1 MEYLCLMK
9 KQNSGRAGARS
20 SQASRSKPSESR
32 SSTNRPDCSRS
43 KSKPEAGKRSG
54 PGKKSDQKT
63 NFRPDGPGGKPRGGS
78 TFRKGGKPVTRQ
90 KPLAALG
97 GPMRLNRFISNAG
110 VCSRREADSLIESG
124 VVTVNGEI
132 IIQMGHK
139 VNISDSVQVGG
150 VTIRPEAKR
159 YILLNKP
166 KGFGT
171 SMADAKARRGV
182 HELVQK
188 ACKEEIRSIDKL
200 DRESTGLMLFTNDEE
215 LMVRLNHPQSG
226 AAKLYHV
233 ILAERVQPNHLEQLK
248 EGIIVDKGFVKAT
261 EAEFANDERT
271 HIGLKLTSSR
281 SRIARRMLE
290 ELSYHVVKVDRVT
303 IGPLTKKDVPRG
315 SFRHL
320 TEAEVNL
327 LRMSS

>member
-1 MEYLCLMK
+1 MK

-20 SQASRSKPSESR
+20 SQAPRSKPGESR
-32 SSTNRPDCSRS
+32 SSANRSESSRS
-43 KSKPEAGKRSG
+43 KSKPKPGRKSEHKTAFKPAGIGGKSRSG
-54 PGKKSDQKT
+54 S
-63 NFRPDGPGGKPRGGS
+63 S
-78 TFRKGGKPVTRQ
+78 FRKGSKPIARQ
-90 KPLAALG
+90 KPLAAIG
-97 GPMRLNRFISNAG
+97 GPMRLNRYIANAG

-132 IIQMGHK
+132 IVQMGYK
-139 VNISDSVQVGG
+139 VNATDNVQVGG
-150 VTIRPEAKR
+150 ATIRPEARR
-159 YILLNKP
+159 YVLLNKP

-171 SMADAKARRGV
+171 SLADAKARRGV

-215 LMVRLNHPQSG
+215 LMVRLNHPQTG
-226 AAKLYHV
+226 AAKLYHL

-248 EGIIVDKGFVKAT
+248 EGFIVDKGFVKAT
-261 EAEFANDERT
+261 EAEFANEERT
-271 HIGLKLTSSR
+271 QIGLKLTSSR

-303 IGPLTKKDVPRG
+303 VGPLTKKDVPRG

-320 TEAEVNL
+320 TDAEVNL
-327 LRMSS
+327 LRMSC

>member
-1 MEYLCLMK
+1 MK

-20 SQASRSKPSESR
+20 SQARRSKPGESR
-32 SSTNRPDCSRS
+32 SGENRPDS
-43 KSKPEAGKRSG
+43 KRT
-54 PGKKSDQKT
+54 PGKGAAPRKADQKT
-63 NFRPDGPGGKPRGGS
+63 NFKPDGAGKKSRSGGP
-78 TFRKGGKPVTRQ
+78 FRKGGRPVTRQ
-90 KPLAALG
+90 KPLPALG
-97 GPMRLNRFISNAG
+97 GPRRLNRHISKAG
-110 VCSRREADSLIESG
+110 GCSRREADSLIESG

-132 IIQMGHK
+132 IVQMGHK
-139 VNISDSVQVGG
+139 VNSTDSVQVGG
-150 VTIRPEAKR
+150 ATIRPETRR
-159 YILLNKP
+159 YVLLNKP

-233 ILAERVQPNHLEQLK
+233 ILAERVQPNHLEELK
-248 EGIIVDKGFVKAT
+248 QGFIVDKGFVKAT

-281 SRIARRMLE
+281 SRIARRLLE
-290 ELSYHVVKVDRVT
+290 DLSYHVVKVDRVT

-320 TEAEVNL
+320 SEAEVNL

>member
-1 MEYLCLMK
+1 MK
-9 KQNSGRAGARS
+9 KQNSGSAGARS

-32 SSTNRPDCSRS
+32 SSTNRPDSSRS
-43 KSKPEAGKRSG
+43 KSKPGPKRKPDQKSNFKPDGTGGKSRSG
-54 PGKKSDQKT
+54 S
-63 NFRPDGPGGKPRGGS
+63 N
-78 TFRKGGKPVTRQ
+78 FRKGNKPAPRQ

-97 GPMRLNRFISNAG
+97 GPMRLNRYIANAG

-132 IIQMGHK
+132 IVQMGHK
-139 VNISDSVQVGG
+139 VNATDSVQVGG
-150 VTIRPEAKR
+150 ATIRPEARR
-159 YILLNKP
+159 YVLLNKP

-215 LMVRLNHPQSG
+215 LMVRLNNPKSG

-248 EGIIVDKGFVKAT
+248 EGFIVDKGFVKAT
-261 EAEFANDERT
+261 EAEFANEERT

-320 TEAEVNL
+320 TDAEVNL
-327 LRMSS
+327 LRMSC

>member
-1 MEYLCLMK
+1 MK

-32 SSTNRPDCSRS
+32 SSTNRPDSSRS

-78 TFRKGGKPVTRQ
+78 TFRKGGKPVIRQ

>member
-1 MEYLCLMK
+1 
-9 KQNSGRAGARS
+9 
-20 SQASRSKPSESR
+20 
-32 SSTNRPDCSRS
+32 
-43 KSKPEAGKRSG
+43 
-54 PGKKSDQKT
+54 
-63 NFRPDGPGGKPRGGS
+63 
-78 TFRKGGKPVTRQ
+78 
-90 KPLAALG
+90 
-97 GPMRLNRFISNAG
+97 MRLNRYISNAG

-132 IIQMGHK
+132 IVQMGHK
-139 VNISDSVQVGG
+139 VNITDSVQVGG
-150 VTIRPEAKR
+150 ATIRPETRR
-159 YILLNKP
+159 YVLLNKP

-233 ILAERVQPNHLEQLK
+233 ILAERVQPNHLEELK
-248 EGIIVDKGFVKAT
+248 QGFIVDKGFVKAT

-281 SRIARRMLE
+281 SRIARRLLE
-290 ELSYHVVKVDRVT
+290 DLSYHVVKVDRVT

-320 TEAEVNL
+320 SEAEVNL

>member
-1 MEYLCLMK
+1 MEYLCFMK

-20 SQASRSKPSESR
+20 SQSPRSKPGESR
-32 SSTNRPDCSRS
+32 SGANRSESSRS
-43 KSKPEAGKRSG
+43 KSKPGPKRKPDQKSNFKPDGTGGKSRSG
-54 PGKKSDQKT
+54 S
-63 NFRPDGPGGKPRGGS
+63 NFRIGNKPA
-78 TFRKGGKPVTRQ
+78 PRQ

-97 GPMRLNRFISNAG
+97 GPMRLNRYIANAG

-132 IIQMGHK
+132 IVQMGHK
-139 VNISDSVQVGG
+139 VNATDSVQVGG
-150 VTIRPEAKR
+150 ATIRPEARR
-159 YILLNKP
+159 YVLLNKP

-215 LMVRLNHPQSG
+215 LMVRLNNPKSG

-248 EGIIVDKGFVKAT
+248 EGFIVDKGFVKAT
-261 EAEFANDERT
+261 EAEFANEERT

-320 TEAEVNL
+320 TDAEVNL
-327 LRMSS
+327 LRMSC

>member
-1 MEYLCLMK
+1 MK

-20 SQASRSKPSESR
+20 SQVRRSKPGESR
-32 SSTNRPDCSRS
+32 SGENRPDS
-43 KSKPEAGKRSG
+43 KRT
-54 PGKKSDQKT
+54 PGKGGAPRNADQKT
-63 NFRPDGPGGKPRGGS
+63 NFKPDGAGKKSRSGGPFRNGG
-78 TFRKGGKPVTRQ
+78 RPVTRQ

-97 GPMRLNRFISNAG
+97 GPMRLNRYISNAG

-132 IIQMGHK
+132 IVQMGHK
-139 VNISDSVQVGG
+139 VNITDSVQVGG
-150 VTIRPEAKR
+150 ATIRPETRR
-159 YILLNKP
+159 YVLLNKP

-233 ILAERVQPNHLEQLK
+233 ILAERVQPNHLEELK
-248 EGIIVDKGFVKAT
+248 QGFIVDKGFVKAT

-320 TEAEVNL
+320 SEAEVNL

>member
-1 MEYLCLMK
+1 
-9 KQNSGRAGARS
+9 
-20 SQASRSKPSESR
+20 
-32 SSTNRPDCSRS
+32 
-43 KSKPEAGKRSG
+43 
-54 PGKKSDQKT
+54 
-63 NFRPDGPGGKPRGGS
+63 
-78 TFRKGGKPVTRQ
+78 
-90 KPLAALG
+90 
-97 GPMRLNRFISNAG
+97 MRLNRYISNAG

-132 IIQMGHK
+132 IVQMGHK
-139 VNISDSVQVGG
+139 VNINDSVQVGG
-150 VTIRPEAKR
+150 ATIRPETRR
-159 YILLNKP
+159 YVLLNKP

-233 ILAERVQPNHLEQLK
+233 ILAECVQPNHLEELK
-248 EGIIVDKGFVKAT
+248 QGFIVDKGFVKAT

-290 ELSYHVVKVDRVT
+290 ELSYHDVKVDRVT

-320 TEAEVNL
+320 SEAEVNL
-327 LRMSS
+327 LRMSC

>member
-1 MEYLCLMK
+1 MK

-20 SQASRSKPSESR
+20 SQSPRSKPGESR
-32 SSTNRPDCSRS
+32 SSANRSESSRS
-43 KSKPEAGKRSG
+43 KSKSGPKRKSEQKTTFKPDGAGGKSRSG
-54 PGKKSDQKT
+54 S
-63 NFRPDGPGGKPRGGS
+63 N
-78 TFRKGGKPVTRQ
+78 FRKGNKPMARQ
-90 KPLAALG
+90 KPLAAIG
-97 GPMRLNRFISNAG
+97 GPMRLNRYIANAG
-110 VCSRREADSLIESG
+110 ICSRREADSLIESG

-132 IIQMGHK
+132 IVQMGHK
-139 VNISDSVQVGG
+139 VNITDSVQVGG
-150 VTIRPEAKR
+150 ATIRPEARR
-159 YILLNKP
+159 YVLLNKP

-182 HELVQK
+182 HELIQK

-248 EGIIVDKGFVKAT
+248 EGFIVDKGFVKAT

-320 TEAEVNL
+320 TDAEVNL
-327 LRMSS
+327 LRMSC

>member
-1 MEYLCLMK
+1 MK

-20 SQASRSKPSESR
+20 SQSPRSKPGEGRSGSTRPDSSRSKGKGGAGRKADQKSNFKPDGSGGTSR
-32 SSTNRPDCSRS
+32 S
-43 KSKPEAGKRSG
+43 GK
-54 PGKKSDQKT
+54 
-63 NFRPDGPGGKPRGGS
+63 
-78 TFRKGGKPVTRQ
+78 TFRKGGRPVTRQ
-90 KPLAALG
+90 KPLGALG
-97 GPMRLNRFISNAG
+97 GPMRLNRYISNAG
-110 VCSRREADSLIESG
+110 ICSRREADSLIESG

-132 IIQMGHK
+132 VVQMGHK
-139 VNISDSVQVGG
+139 VNATDSVQVGG
-150 VTIRPEAKR
+150 ATIRPEARR
-159 YILLNKP
+159 YVLLNKP

-215 LMVRLNHPQSG
+215 LMVRMNNPQSG
-226 AAKLYHV
+226 AARLYHL
-233 ILAERVQPNHLEQLK
+233 ILAERVQPNHLEELK
-248 EGIIVDKGFVKAT
+248 QGLIVDKGFIKAT
-261 EAEFANDERT
+261 EAEFANEERT
-271 HIGLKLTSSR
+271 QIGLKLTSSR

-290 ELSYHVVKVDRVT
+290 ELSYHVIKVDRVT

-327 LRMSS
+327 LRMSC